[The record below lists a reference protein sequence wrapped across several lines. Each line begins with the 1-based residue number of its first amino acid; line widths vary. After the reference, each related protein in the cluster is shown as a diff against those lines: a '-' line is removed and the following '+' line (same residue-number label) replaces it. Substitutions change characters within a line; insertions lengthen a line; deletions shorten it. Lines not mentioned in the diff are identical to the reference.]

1 VLQTAAI
8 IFCDRCEAATARFER
23 GWCAY
28 ITAANDAETG
38 VTVVCPTCAE
48 RNFGEDE
55 AAWSD

>member
-1 VLQTAAI
+1 MLQTAAI

-28 ITAANDAETG
+28 ITSATDAET